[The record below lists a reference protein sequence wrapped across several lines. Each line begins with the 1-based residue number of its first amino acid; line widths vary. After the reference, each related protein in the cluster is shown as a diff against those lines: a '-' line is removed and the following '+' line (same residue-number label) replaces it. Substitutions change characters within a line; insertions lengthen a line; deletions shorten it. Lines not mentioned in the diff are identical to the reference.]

1 MGLPRTIDH
10 LEEGILATL
19 LAFMTIL
26 TFLQV
31 VLRYVFNSGIVWSLE
46 ATTYSFAALVLFGM
60 SYGVRT
66 RTHIAVDLFTG
77 KLSESL
83 QRYVS
88 IIAVAACLL
97 YAILMLYGSSILVE
111 RLFVLGNDARD
122 IPAPKWLLTATM
134 PLGFVLLAYRFLEA
148 GWRIIRPTEKVTE
161 VVAAPAPIPS
171 VESQLDDSRLDD
183 SQPDDSQVDETGEDQ

>member
-1 MGLPRTIDH
+1 MNLRQTIDH

-77 KLSESL
+77 KLSEPL
-83 QRYVS
+83 QRYVK

-97 YAILMLYGSSILVE
+97 YALLMLYGSSILVE
-111 RLFVLGNDARD
+111 RLFALGNEARD

-134 PLGFVLLAYRFLEA
+134 PLGFALLAYRFVEA
-148 GWRIIRPTEKVTE
+148 GWRILRGVETVTDE
-161 VVAAPAPIPS
+161 VSSPAPVAS
-171 VESQLDDSRLDD
+171 VEAQLDDI
-183 SQPDDSQVDETGEDQ
+183 GKDQ

>member
-1 MGLPRTIDH
+1 MNLRRTIDH

-31 VLRYVFNSGIVWSLE
+31 LLRYVFNTGIVWSLE

-83 QRYVS
+83 RRYVS
-88 IIAVAACLL
+88 LIAVAACLL

-111 RLFVLGNDARD
+111 RLFVLGNEARD

-134 PLGFVLLAYRFLEA
+134 PLGFALLAYRFIEA
-148 GWRIIRPTEKVTE
+148 GWRILRGAETATDAE
-161 VVAAPAPIPS
+161 AAPVPFAS
-171 VESQLDDSRLDD
+171 VETQLDDNGKDK
-183 SQPDDSQVDETGEDQ
+183 